1 MISAEQFDAKEIDRA
16 GRALVNIPAEG
27 EDDSEWIEAFELV
40 GRWRSSHAGPLKTF
54 RSNLNRRVGR
64 RGIVAQR
71 LKRMPTIISKLS
83 RLPWLKLSRMQDIGG
98 CRAIVS
104 SADDAFTVATGFANS
119 RIRHI
124 PIQYKNYIQEPKG
137 SGYRGLHLVY
147 SYNSERNPRWQG
159 LKTEIQIRSRLQHQW
174 ATAVEIVETFT
185 GAELKS
191 SLGDERWLRFFALMS
206 SVISQHE
213 GMPIVP
219 DTPVKRQA
227 LVEEI
232 KGLDR
237 ELEISGQLALYQS
250 LTGHLQKSQDLG
262 NPWIGIELDLQ
273 NRKVEFMPFREND
286 AESAGSWYLQKEL
299 EFINR
304 PEITVVLT
312 SVKEINLLGKAYPN
326 FFADLTEFRRL
337 VSETVD

>member
-1 MISAEQFDAKEIDRA
+1 MLDAA
-16 GRALVNIPAEG
+16 GRELVNVPASGEG
-27 EDDSEWIEAFELV
+27 DREWVEAFELV

-54 RSNLNRRVGR
+54 RNNLGRRVGSS
-64 RGIVAQR
+64 GIVAQR

-83 RLPWLKLSRMQDIGG
+83 RLPWLRLSRMQDIGG

-104 SADDAFTVATGFANS
+104 SAEEAFGIASGFANS

-124 PIQYKNYIQEPKG
+124 PIQYKNYILEPRS

-147 SYNSERNPRWQG
+147 GYNSDRNPRWQG
-159 LKTEIQIRSRLQHQW
+159 LKTELQIRSRLQHQW
-174 ATAVEIVETFT
+174 ATAVEIVGTFT

-206 SVISQHE
+206 SVISRHE
-213 GMPIVP
+213 G
-219 DTPVKRQA
+219 TPVVPNTPVEGQA

-232 KGLDR
+232 RGLDR
-237 ELEISGQLALYQS
+237 ELEVSRQLALYQS
-250 LTGHLQKSQDLG
+250 LTGGLQNSQDLG

-273 NRKVEFMPFREND
+273 NRKVEFTPFREND
-286 AESAGSWYLQKEL
+286 AESAGSWYLKKEL
-299 EFINR
+299 EFRDR

-312 SVKEINLLGKAYPN
+312 SVKEVNQLGRAYPN

-337 VSETVD
+337 VSETID

>member
-1 MISAEQFDAKEIDRA
+1 MMQFANEFVSKEIDAA
-16 GRALVNIPAEG
+16 GRILANVPGPG
-27 EDDSEWIEAFELV
+27 ENDSEWIEAFELI

-54 RSNLNRRVGR
+54 RGNLGRRVGGI
-64 RGIVAQR
+64 GIVAQR

-83 RLPWLKLSRMQDIGG
+83 RLPWLRLSKMQDIGG

-104 SADDAFTVATGFANS
+104 SADDAFAVATGFANS

-124 PIQYKNYIQEPKG
+124 PVQYKNYILEPRS

-174 ATAVEIVETFT
+174 ATAVEIVGTFT

-206 SVISQHE
+206 SVISRQE
-213 GMPIVP
+213 GMPVVP
-219 DTPVKRQA
+219 NTPIEGRA

-232 KGLDR
+232 RGLDENSR
-237 ELEISGQLALYQS
+237 FRGNWRCTNLSLAVYETRQISATPG
-250 LTGHLQKSQDLG
+250 
-262 NPWIGIELDLQ
+262 
-273 NRKVEFMPFREND
+273 
-286 AESAGSWYLQKEL
+286 
-299 EFINR
+299 
-304 PEITVVLT
+304 
-312 SVKEINLLGKAYPN
+312 
-326 FFADLTEFRRL
+326 
-337 VSETVD
+337 